1 MSFEWWWCFSSDV
14 SQLVCL
20 RRIYSLAT
28 LDQSGL
34 LDSYVNKSFT
44 IGLLWQ
50 VSPSWD
56 GRGRVIQPQKDVIS
70 SLSNNQLLNSTFRP
84 LPLTRWAQ
92 LADQSSYLTVLGENG
107 HCCTEEEEQLWCWG
121 RGDAAK
127 EHPIAILEH
136 FHRGEKI
143 PIEPLA
149 ISQWGKDLGPIV
161 PTYSR
166 PPTGWQWSN
175 INQPAP
181 RRSLTFLFFLQIYF

>member
-1 MSFEWWWCFSSDV
+1 MICFEGFKSWRSFLSELSFEWWWCFSSDV

-56 GRGRVIQPQKDVIS
+56 GRGRVIQKDVIS

-127 EHPIAILEH
+127 EHPFAILEH
-136 FHRGEKI
+136 F
-143 PIEPLA
+143 L
-149 ISQWGKDLGPIV
+149 QWGKESNWAFSYFTVGKRFGAH
-161 PTYSR
+161 R
-166 PPTGWQWSN
+166 PHIQQASDWL
-175 INQPAP
+175 AVVK
-181 RRSLTFLFFLQIYF
+181 Y